1 MKLLFDQNLSHKL
14 IAAVRLLCPGSTHVR
29 PAGLDHA
36 DNESICQYALEHG
49 FTIVSRDS
57 DFLERALARG
67 TPPAVI
73 CLRLGNTSTKTMG
86 EVLLRNL
93 PSIIAS
99 AADDPPPHVWEIE
112 DV

>member
-1 MKLLFDQNLSHKL
+1 M
-14 IAAVRLLCPGSTHVR
+14 HVR
-29 PAGLDHA
+29 PAGLDQT
-36 DNESICQYALEHG
+36 DDESICRYALEHG

-73 CLRLGNTSTKTMG
+73 CLRLGNTSTKTMR

-93 PSIIAS
+93 PSIMTS
-99 AADDPPPHVWEIE
+99 AAHDPAPHVWELE